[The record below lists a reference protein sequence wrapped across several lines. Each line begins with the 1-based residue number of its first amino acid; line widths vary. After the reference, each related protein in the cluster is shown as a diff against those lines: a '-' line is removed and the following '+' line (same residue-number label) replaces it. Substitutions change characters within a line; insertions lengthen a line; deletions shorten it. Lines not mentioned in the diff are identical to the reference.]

1 MNICQLEQLRNLI
14 QTSHINFLFGS
25 GLSCPFLKTLNS
37 IEKLLTAAQSLDK
50 DLRTVVEASLF
61 GEYFNSVMAPCMC
74 DNLIAKK
81 QEQYSS
87 VVNTYEH
94 FLSIWNAIMAK
105 RDTSLLDKIKNIF
118 TTNID
123 NLVEK
128 AAEHQRLEFNDGFKG
143 YITPTFREDSFNNV
157 LTKISPLYQN
167 LAHIPI
173 FNYIKIHGSIN
184 WKKADDEVSITYDRD
199 LDLIRKIKETYD
211 LIPNGQ
217 LVSVASN
224 DDIDQLV
231 NRVKNMMCNDGYEMS
246 PSINTFMD
254 AYWKLIMI
262 HPRKTKFKE
271 SVIDSHFYELMRRYS
286 NTLEQSNTLLFV
298 SGFSFADEHLA
309 KITVRAANTNPTLQ
323 IVVFAFNE
331 ESKHTTLANIALG
344 GTMLNDNI
352 IVISPE
358 DYYKGQKEDERE
370 FIRECPVWN
379 TKVIEEKNG
388 EQKEKII
395 HVFSLEVINE
405 VIFKRIL
412 GIIN

>member
-105 RDTSLLDKIKNIF
+105 RDTSLLDKTINIF

-157 LTKISPLYQN
+157 L
-167 LAHIPI
+167 
-173 FNYIKIHGSIN
+173 
-184 WKKADDEVSITYDRD
+184 
-199 LDLIRKIKETYD
+199 
-211 LIPNGQ
+211 
-217 LVSVASN
+217 
-224 DDIDQLV
+224 
-231 NRVKNMMCNDGYEMS
+231 
-246 PSINTFMD
+246 
-254 AYWKLIMI
+254 
-262 HPRKTKFKE
+262 
-271 SVIDSHFYELMRRYS
+271 
-286 NTLEQSNTLLFV
+286 
-298 SGFSFADEHLA
+298 
-309 KITVRAANTNPTLQ
+309 
-323 IVVFAFNE
+323 
-331 ESKHTTLANIALG
+331 
-344 GTMLNDNI
+344 
-352 IVISPE
+352 
-358 DYYKGQKEDERE
+358 
-370 FIRECPVWN
+370 
-379 TKVIEEKNG
+379 
-388 EQKEKII
+388 
-395 HVFSLEVINE
+395 
-405 VIFKRIL
+405 
-412 GIIN
+412 

>member
-1 MNICQLEQLRNLI
+1 MDLDCHVHL
-14 QTSHINFLFGS
+14 
-25 GLSCPFLKTLNS
+25 FLKTLNS

-105 RDTSLLDKIKNIF
+105 RDTSLLDKTINIF

-184 WKKADDEVSITYDRD
+184 WK
-199 LDLIRKIKETYD
+199 
-211 LIPNGQ
+211 N
-217 LVSVASN
+217 
-224 DDIDQLV
+224 
-231 NRVKNMMCNDGYEMS
+231 
-246 PSINTFMD
+246 
-254 AYWKLIMI
+254 
-262 HPRKTKFKE
+262 
-271 SVIDSHFYELMRRYS
+271 
-286 NTLEQSNTLLFV
+286 
-298 SGFSFADEHLA
+298 
-309 KITVRAANTNPTLQ
+309 
-323 IVVFAFNE
+323 
-331 ESKHTTLANIALG
+331 
-344 GTMLNDNI
+344 
-352 IVISPE
+352 
-358 DYYKGQKEDERE
+358 
-370 FIRECPVWN
+370 
-379 TKVIEEKNG
+379 
-388 EQKEKII
+388 
-395 HVFSLEVINE
+395 
-405 VIFKRIL
+405 
-412 GIIN
+412 